1 MSICGGQSVFG
12 NKSQYIKFQNS
23 DIVAIDGVNTVERL
37 LAGDVRIPYKQIL
50 KGRII
55 LKAGQVNYLLNHL
68 GLGDNATFLAMKVT
82 YNTASVNEEDNYIV
96 WNYYDDFS
104 RLYAIGQ
111 FMLLTGNSSNRIKQI
126 YLTNPNGKYPVIL
139 DVMVAVIDDEYSFY
153 TDTINQ
159 IGLSFNNLNIASI
172 ETHVPNQ
179 SIVIWN
185 NNVPRS
191 PLAYIQLSNIASI
204 ERIGKLLIVD
214 DISVGSLFLEF
225 DTEYDAKQV
234 NSLINYVLN
243 TPDAIIQDLIPL
255 EDNECPAIY
264 FYQQVDNSTSKSFIQ
279 KNGLT
284 ASSPF
289 NTGTSSLAS
298 FTFSATMS
306 LSDYSGQI
314 TKVQIINSL
323 INYAV
328 DNRDGTMS
336 LTGSNIVIYEP
347 VMQQLLGSITMI
359 GSYSINFVLEDIAGN
374 AVNPN
379 TEFNIYVI

>member
-1 MSICGGQSVFG
+1 MAICGGQSVFG

-37 LAGDVRIPYKQIL
+37 LAGDVRIPYKQLL
-50 KGRII
+50 KSRII

-82 YNTASVNEEDNYIV
+82 YNPASVNEEDNYIV

-104 RLYAIGQ
+104 RLYAVGQ
-111 FMLLTGNSSNRIKQI
+111 FMLLTGNSTNRIKQI

-159 IGLSFNNLNIASI
+159 IGLSFTNLSITSI

-179 SIVIWN
+179 SIVIWDN
-185 NNVPRS
+185 NIPRS
-191 PLAYIQLSNIASI
+191 PLAYIQLSNINSI
-204 ERIGKLLIVD
+204 EIIGKLLIID
-214 DISVGSLFLEF
+214 DISVGRLFLDF
-225 DTEYDAKQV
+225 NTEYDAKQV
-234 NSLINYVLN
+234 NSLINYALN
-243 TPDAIIQDLIPL
+243 NPNVIIQNLVPL
-255 EDNECPAIY
+255 EDTQSPAIY
-264 FYQQVDNSTSKSFIQ
+264 FYQYVDNITSKSLIL
-279 KNGLT
+279 KDG
-284 ASSPF
+284 SSIGSPF
-289 NTGTSSLAS
+289 NTGTSSSTS

-306 LSDYSGQI
+306 LSDYSGVI
-314 TKVQIINSL
+314 TKNQIIDSL
-323 INYAV
+323 IDYVV

-336 LTGSNIVIYEP
+336 LTGSNVILYDSLNIVSS
-347 VMQQLLGSITMI
+347 SILST
-359 GSYSINFVLEDIAGN
+359 GTYSINFVLEDIAGN

>member
-1 MSICGGQSVFG
+1 MSCGGQSVFG
-12 NKSQYIKFQNS
+12 NQSQYIKFQGS
-23 DIVAIDGVNTVERL
+23 DIVAIEGVNTVERL
-37 LAGDVRIPYKQIL
+37 IGGDIRIPYKQLL
-50 KGRII
+50 KSRII
-55 LKAGQVNYLLNHL
+55 LKTGQVNYLLNHL
-68 GLGDNATFLAMKVT
+68 GIGDNATFLVIKAT
-82 YNTASVNEEDNYIV
+82 YNTASVNEEDNYIL

-159 IGLSFNNLNIASI
+159 IGLSFTNLSITSI

-179 SIVIWN
+179 SIVIWDN
-185 NNVPRS
+185 NIPRS
-191 PLAYIQLSNIASI
+191 PLAYIQLNNINSI

-214 DISVGSLFLEF
+214 DISVGRLFLDF
-225 DTEYDAKQV
+225 NTEYDAKQV

-243 TPDAIIQDLIPL
+243 NPGVIIQNLVPL
-255 EDNECPAIY
+255 EDSQCPAIY
-264 FYQQVDNSTSKSFIQ
+264 FYEYVDGGSNKSQIQ
-279 KNGLT
+279 KNGST
-284 ASSPF
+284 AGAPF
-289 NTGTSSLAS
+289 NTGTSSLVS

-306 LSDYSGQI
+306 LTDYSGSI
-314 TKVQIINSL
+314 TKNQIIDSL
-323 INYAV
+323 VNYVV

-336 LTGSNIVIYEP
+336 LTGSDIILYDTSNIVAS
-347 VMQQLLGSITMI
+347 SILST

>member
-37 LAGDVRIPYKQIL
+37 LAGDVRFPYKQLL

-82 YNTASVNEEDNYIV
+82 YNQASVNEEDNYIV

-104 RLYAIGQ
+104 RLYAVGP
-111 FMLLTGNSSNRIKQI
+111 FMLLSGNSSNRIKQM
-126 YLTNPNGKYPVIL
+126 YLTNPNTKYPVIL
-139 DVMVAVIDDEYSFY
+139 DVMVAIIDDEYSFY

-159 IGLSFNNLNIASI
+159 IGLSFTNLSINSI

-179 SIVIWN
+179 SIVIWDN
-185 NNVPRS
+185 NIPKS
-191 PLAYIQLSNIASI
+191 PLAYIQLSNINSI
-204 ERIGKLLIVD
+204 ERIGKLLIID
-214 DISVGSLFLEF
+214 DISVGRLFLDF

-243 TPDAIIQDLIPL
+243 NPGVIIQNLVPL
-255 EDNECPAIY
+255 EDSQCPAIY
-264 FYQQVDNSTSKSFIQ
+264 FYQYVDNNSSKSFIQ

-284 ASSPF
+284 ASAPF
-289 NTGTSSLAS
+289 NTGTSSSVS

-306 LSDYSGQI
+306 LADYSGSI
-314 TKVQIINSL
+314 TKNQIINSL
-323 INYAV
+323 INYVV

-336 LTGSNIVIYEP
+336 LTGSNIILYDTSNIVAS
-347 VMQQLLGSITMI
+347 SILST

-374 AVNPN
+374 QVNPN